1 MIKLAADL
9 TTLFQ
14 ELPFA
19 ARFSAAQ
26 AAGFAG
32 VSLASP
38 YDGPVQELRDRLVLS
53 GLVFAAMVAPP
64 PNYTGA
70 PQGFAA
76 TTGGEDRFQRD
87 FKRMLRYADVLKPG
101 AIEIL
106 TGPEGDTETL
116 LRNLRWATAEAP
128 KRLFTLAPRPEG
140 SFLQSYDQLAEVLAE
155 VGAGNL
161 GISLDTALAAALGST
176 PEAVLER
183 FGTDLRHVSLASAP
197 DRAEP
202 GADGW
207 DVAGFLNRL
216 EAAGYAGWV
225 SADYTPKLTTTAG
238 LGWMPPVPVAAPKT
252 RKKRGG

>member
-53 GLVFAAMVAPP
+53 GLMFAAMQAPP

-70 PQGFAA
+70 PPGFAA
-76 TTGGEDRFQRD
+76 TPGGEERFQRD
-87 FKRMLRYADVLKPG
+87 FKRMLRYAEVLKPG

-106 TGPEGDTETL
+106 TGPEGDTGTL
-116 LRNLRWATAEAP
+116 LRNLRWAVAEAP
-128 KRLFTLAPRPEG
+128 RRVFTLAPRPGG
-140 SFLQSYDQLAEVLAE
+140 SFLQSYDQLAELLAE
-155 VGAGNL
+155 VDADNL
-161 GISLDTALAAALGST
+161 GLCLDTATAVALGDA
-176 PEAVLER
+176 PAAVAER
-183 FGTDLRHVSLASAP
+183 FGADLRHVALASAP

-202 GADGW
+202 GLDGV
-207 DVAGFLNRL
+207 DVAGFLNQL
-216 EAAGYAGWV
+216 AAAGYKGWV
-225 SADYTPKLTTTAG
+225 SADYTPKLTTAAG
-238 LGWMPPVPVAAPKT
+238 LGWMPPAPVAAPKK
-252 RKKRGG
+252 RKKPGG

>member
-38 YDGPVQELRDRLVLS
+38 YDGPVQELRDRLVMS
-53 GLVFAAMVAPP
+53 GLLFAAMQAPP

-70 PQGFAA
+70 APGFAA

-87 FKRMLRYADVLKPG
+87 FKRMLRYAEVLKPG

-106 TGPEGDTETL
+106 AGPEGDTETL
-116 LRNLRWATAEAP
+116 LRNLRWAVAEAP
-128 KRLFTLAPRPEG
+128 KRILTLAPRPEG
-140 SFLQSYDQLAEVLAE
+140 SFLKSYDQLAEVLEA
-155 VGAGNL
+155 VGADNL
-161 GISLDTALAAALGST
+161 GLCLDTATAVALGAT
-176 PEAVLER
+176 PEDLAER
-183 FGTDLRHVSLASAP
+183 FGADLRHVSLASAP

-202 GADGW
+202 GSDGW
-207 DVAGFLNRL
+207 DVAGFLTRI
-216 EAAGYAGWV
+216 EAAGYKGWV
-225 SADYTPKLTTTAG
+225 SADYTPKLTTAAG
-238 LGWMPPVPVAAPKT
+238 LGWMPPAPVAPPKK
-252 RKKRGG
+252 RKKPGG

>member
-53 GLVFAAMVAPP
+53 GLLFAAMAAPP

-87 FKRMLRYADVLKPG
+87 FKRMLRYAEVLKPG
-101 AIEIL
+101 AIEI
-106 TGPEGDTETL
+106 TVGPEGDMDTL
-116 LRNLRWATAEAP
+116 MRNLQWACDAAP
-128 KRLFTLAPRPEG
+128 KRVFTVAPRPEG
-140 SFLQSYDQLAEVLAE
+140 SFLADYDQVATVLTA
-155 VGAGNL
+155 VSAANL
-161 GISLDTALAAALGST
+161 GLCLDTVTAAALGT
-176 PEAVLER
+176 DPGALWDR
-183 FGTDLRHVSLASAP
+183 FGAEVRHVSLAAAP
-197 DRAEP
+197 DRSDP
-202 GADGW
+202 GADGL
-207 DVAGFLNRL
+207 DVAGFLTRL
-216 EAAGYAGWV
+216 DTGGYDGWV
-225 SADYTPKLTTTAG
+225 SADYTPRLTTAAG
-238 LGWMPPVPVAAPKT
+238 LGWMPPVTPPAPKK
-252 RKKRGG
+252 RKK